1 MVSSQCDFGCRSDL
15 DELFNCSHGRVV
27 AFATASDLAFGMS
40 RMFSVFAENGA
51 VKVSAFRTMGEAR
64 AWIAGE
70 LALPPASSTRTL

>member
-1 MVSSQCDFGCRSDL
+1 
-15 DELFNCSHGRVV
+15 VV